1 MKLWVTG
8 SQDWDSDMILARAI
22 TLLIQEMSEED
33 KNISFFHMDREGA
46 EQMAGSYVAK
56 TKAFLTGK
64 GFKVSEFIP
73 VKSATFEERIEK
85 ILDQS
90 PDLMVIFNKGG
101 VYKAGK
107 IREAAQS
114 NKIKVLE
121 YKNS

>member
-90 PDLMVIFNKGG
+90 PDLIVIFNKGG
-101 VYKAGK
+101 D
-107 IREAAQS
+107 
-114 NKIKVLE
+114 
-121 YKNS
+121 